1 MNIGIIIIKQGNP
14 QKWVRF
20 PPTPVFIHNF
30 IFPQFDGLKTV
41 GIATLK
47 LENYAQS

>member
-1 MNIGIIIIKQGNP
+1 MNIGAIIIKQGNP
-14 QKWVRF
+14 QKRVRF

-30 IFPQFDGLKTV
+30 IFPQFGELKTA